1 MGEKTECSRPGDF
14 VPANAENPESL
25 NPGNVEIPGGGTPEH
40 MFNGSGNRMEPGG
53 HNPFG
58 ASLEQADAVIRVHV
72 DGHIITFDTD
82 PVLQNDTTL
91 VGFRAILEALG
102 AEAAWDEATQTAA
115 AVKGNTSIVLT
126 IDSDTAYVN
135 DVAYT
140 LPAAPV
146 IIDGASMVPVRF
158 VSEELGMKVTWDGD
172 TKLITI
178 TSK

>member
-1 MGEKTECSRPGDF
+1 MKP
-14 VPANAENPESL
+14 
-25 NPGNVEIPGGGTPEH
+25 
-40 MFNGSGNRMEPGG
+40 
-53 HNPFG
+53 
-58 ASLEQADAVIRVHV
+58 
-72 DGHIITFDTD
+72 
-82 PVLQNDTTL
+82 
-91 VGFRAILEALG
+91 
-102 AEAAWDEATQTAA
+102 